1 MAQKYKLLYIAKID
15 DDKHQGML
23 KIGDTE
29 FVATKPINT
38 YLPNEDILKKEA
50 EARIRGWSGCAAAGA
65 ELVYCEA
72 LIRYNKNTQNYETYR
87 DSEVHTVLQHCG
99 YPKVEFDASL
109 DSGREWF
116 KVDVPTV
123 LAAIKATKE
132 YRDYLDTSELPEKQI
147 YELRDEQEAAI
158 KMTRTRFAKKN
169 DMLWHAKM
177 RFGKTITALNLV
189 KREGYKRTIIITHR
203 PVVED
208 GWGSDFY
215 HVFSKDDKY
224 AFITKFLSS
233 ATS

>member
-1 MAQKYKLLYIAKID
+1 MAQKYKLIYIAKIN
-15 DDKHQGML
+15 DDKHDGML

-38 YLPNEDILKKEA
+38 YLPNEDVLKKEA
-50 EARIRGWSGCAAAGA
+50 EARIRSWSGTAAAGA

-72 LIRYNKNTQNYETYR
+72 LIRFNTKTQNYETYR
-87 DSEVHTVLQHCG
+87 DSEVHTVLQHSG
-99 YPKVEFDASL
+99 YAKQDFDSAL

-116 KVDVPTV
+116 KVDIPTV

-147 YELRDEQEAAI
+147 YDLREEQEEAV
-158 KMTRTRFAKKN
+158 KMTRTRFSKKN

-189 KREGYKRTIIITHR
+189 KQEGYKRTIIITHR

-208 GWGSDFY
+208 SWGSDFY
-215 HVFSKDDKY
+215 HVFSKADK
-224 AFITKFLSS
+224 
-233 ATS
+233 